1 MMNNPYQAYN
11 NTSVMTATPG
21 ELTLMLYNGAI
32 RFVKQAKLAVAD
44 RNIEQTNYYTQKAQD
59 ILVELMSTLK
69 MEYDV
74 SGNLYQLYDF
84 MNRHLLQANI
94 KKSEQHFQEVIELL
108 EDLRNTWAEAIKL
121 SRSGQHA
128 VGING

>member
-1 MMNNPYQAYN
+1 MINNPYQAYN

-32 RFVKQAKLAVAD
+32 RFAKQAKMAVAE
-44 RNIEQTNYYTQKAQD
+44 RNIEQINYYSQKVQA

-74 SGNLYQLYDF
+74 SQNLYQLYDF
-84 MNRHLLQANI
+84 MYRHLLQANI
-94 KKSEQHFQEVIELL
+94 KKSEPMFQEVIDLL
-108 EDLRNTWAEAIKL
+108 EDLRNTWSEAIKIA
-121 SRSGQHA
+121 RGTQQA
-128 VGING
+128 AGFNG